1 METFLLEIIFWI
13 NDASLPMTST
23 DQLQDLKRGERQ
35 AMSFNI
41 IELRGK
47 FFCKYCM
54 TDTHESFID
63 IRVTFL

>member
-1 METFLLEIIFWI
+1 METFLLEIIFGI
-13 NDASLPMTST
+13 SNASLPMTFT
-23 DQLQDLKRGERQ
+23 DQFQDLNRGERQ

-41 IELRGK
+41 IKLRGK